1 MTNKVVKL
9 PTIKGYTVDYKL
21 REFRK
26 MEYGKMPIFISFDSP
41 KGEKLFN
48 ELDKSNWIND

>member
-48 ELDKSNWIND
+48 ELDKSNWVND